1 MHYINHEPS
10 FYPEGRRF
18 LHADGAQGTGEE
30 QVPANT
36 SDALENGQP
45 SRQQTIAM
53 CATQYWMLGI
63 PSQTEP
69 VACGW
74 DRAHRWGGARGCWP
88 PLDASIEDAISTACT
103 PAARAHRMNSERMPD
118 RVGPGVG
125 VPPKIRPQHALACWP
140 SPAQALKDLSRM
152 ETLRPRIEPDARHVE
167 ILWPRSWGALGPV
180 NGRDRPR
187 EWGRP
192 CGNRGMAVCV
202 VLKRP
207 GWVLTVSE
215 HLERA
220 PYCSIKAVCLP
231 FQITI

>member
-1 MHYINHEPS
+1 MSPLSTQREGDFSTPTEPRARARS
-10 FYPEGRRF
+10 RYRQTPAMRSKT
-18 LHADGAQGTGEE
+18 DSPQGNKLLQCVPHNTGCSGFP
-30 QVPANT
+30 VRP
-36 SDALENGQP
+36 
-45 SRQQTIAM
+45 
-53 CATQYWMLGI
+53 
-63 PSQTEP
+63 EP

-88 PLDASIEDAISTACT
+88 PPDASIEDAISTACT